1 MKPTITSKFALDTNI
16 LIYSHD
22 NNDGVKQ
29 NIARDLIIRLP
40 IVSTQVISE
49 YINVLKRILKVPKEQ
64 LFQIFMPNLN
74 YCDIATVDIDTLHKA
89 EHIMLKYNLQIF
101 DSIIIASAIES
112 NCKVLYSEDLQHN
125 QIIEGILM
133 IQNPFVYN

>member
-16 LIYSHD
+16 LVYSHD
-22 NNDGVKQ
+22 NNGGIKQ
-29 NIARDLIIRLP
+29 NIARDLIIRSP

-49 YINVLKRILKVPKEQ
+49 YINVLKRILKISKEQ
-64 LFQIFMPNLN
+64 LFRIFMPNLDF
-74 YCDIATVDIDTLHKA
+74 CSIAVVDIETLHKA
-89 EHIMLKYNLQIF
+89 EHIMHKYDLQIF

-125 QIIEGILM
+125 QIIEGTLM